1 MRINSSK
8 GGYHMHEFTYLM
20 NDARRAQRTID
31 RDALSWMGF
40 GLCELFDLV
49 AASENA
55 DFVDPA
61 NVETAR
67 TGLES
72 LFALYKGFCSQ
83 DGGRD
88 QAS

>member
-1 MRINSSK
+1 
-8 GGYHMHEFTYLM
+8 MHDFTYLM

-31 RDALSWMGF
+31 RDALNWMGL

-49 AASENA
+49 AAAENA

-72 LFALYKGFCSQ
+72 LFAVYKGFCAQ
-83 DGGRD
+83 DGD
-88 QAS
+88 TDPAS